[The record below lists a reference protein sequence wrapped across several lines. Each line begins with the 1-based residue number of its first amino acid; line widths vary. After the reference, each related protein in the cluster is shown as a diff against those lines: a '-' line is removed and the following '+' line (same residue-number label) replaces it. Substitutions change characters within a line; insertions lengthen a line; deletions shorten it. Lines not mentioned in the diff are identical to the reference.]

1 MRTAI
6 PSNCR
11 SFANK
16 PVGFALRNTPAP
28 VPKVKE
34 DVSLRQLTFGERE
47 KGKITIVQP
56 LTSDDRPPLSAAFAI
71 FRHQGFPQ
79 IVGDSVVF

>member
-6 PSNCR
+6 PSNCK

-28 VPKVKE
+28 PVPKVKE
-34 DVSLRQLTFGERE
+34 DVSLRQPGGEE
-47 KGKITIVQP
+47 KTIIVQP
-56 LTSDDRPPLSAAFAI
+56 LTSDDRPPISAAFAI